1 MRITRDLQAKVLAS
15 AQTWDSITI
24 TGPRQAGKTTL
35 CEMTF
40 PTYSY
45 VSLENPDTRQVALN
59 DPRAFLDQ
67 YSKSAGVIIDE
78 VQRVPQILSYL
89 QGYIDEN
96 PKPGHWILTGS
107 QNLDLLQSINQSLAG
122 RTITYELLTLT
133 RNEVERFPSCPE
145 SLDETLLTGGYPR
158 LFDRA
163 LNLQD
168 WYRTYVS
175 TYIERDVRSLLNI
188 KDLSTFQRF
197 IQLCA
202 GRTAQLLNY
211 SSIGNDCGISQP
223 TVKAWLE
230 LLETSYIVFRLPATI
245 NAPSGGDLKKMPK
258 LHFYDSGL
266 VCWLLGIHSP
276 EHLRSHPLRGS
287 IFESW
292 VISELIRREKNQQQ
306 SVQHFAFFRNRRG
319 LECDMTVHSHIAALT
334 TLLEAKSSS
343 TFSNDWFGD
352 LDRAQEWMNLAD
364 DEVQKIAVFGGEP
377 NNEHLNVYSWEN
389 LDQIS
394 FSSSNPSVLVL
405 SNGQPVPAAH
415 VHLFFP
421 NNTWKTSSTS
431 MKGEASFE
439 LYTTELPMTVWV
451 AHEAFRPVVRKD
463 WVPST
468 NPLTIELDS
477 ILSTGSVVFE
487 QPSGTIPGLIG
498 TINPIHDNQG
508 RSYVYTNNIAVND
521 GAQRPHHFK
530 YGEELIMTDSE
541 GNSMRVRILDIRGGC
556 CILEFSRQEQT
567 SPPS

>member
-1 MRITRDLQAKVLAS
+1 MRITRDLQAKILDS
-15 AQTWDSITI
+15 ARTWDSITI

-45 VSLENPDTRQVALN
+45 VSLENPDTRQFALS
-59 DPRAFLDQ
+59 DPRTFLDQ
-67 YSKSAGVIIDE
+67 YGKAAGAIIDE
-78 VQRVPQILSYL
+78 VQRVPQLLSYL
-89 QGYIDEN
+89 QGYIDAN

-107 QNLDLLQSINQSLAG
+107 QNLNLLQSISQSLAG

-133 RNEVERFPSCPE
+133 RNEVERFPSCPK

-158 LFDRA
+158 LFDRE
-163 LNLQD
+163 LNIQE
-168 WYRTYVS
+168 WYRTYVT
-175 TYIERDVRSLLNI
+175 TYIERDVRTLLNI

-230 LLETSYIVFRLPATI
+230 LLEASYIVFRLPATT

-276 EHLRSHPLRGS
+276 DHLRSHPLRGS

-292 VISELIRREKNQQQ
+292 VISELIRKEKNQQQ
-306 SVQHFAFFRNRRG
+306 SVQHFAYFRNQRG
-319 LECDMTVHSHIAALT
+319 LECDMTVHSHIANLT
-334 TLLEAKSSS
+334 TLLEVKSSTTLS
-343 TFSNDWFGD
+343 DDWFGD
-352 LDRAQEWMNLAD
+352 LDRTQEWMNLQD
-364 DEVQKIAVFGGEP
+364 DAVQKITVSGGEADIAHP
-377 NNEHLNVYSWEN
+377 NVYSWEN

-405 SNGQPVPAAH
+405 YNGQPVQTAH
-415 VHLFFP
+415 VQLFFP
-421 NNTWKTSSTS
+421 NNTWKTSFTNL
-431 MKGEASFE
+431 KGEATFD

-451 AHEAFRPVVRKD
+451 AHEAFKPIVRKD

-468 NPLTIELDS
+468 TPLTIELDS
-477 ILSTGSVVFE
+477 LPSGGSIVFE
-487 QPSGTIPGLIG
+487 DPSGAIPGLLG
-498 TINPIHDNQG
+498 RINPIHDNQG
-508 RSYVYTNNIAVND
+508 RSYIYTKNIAVND
-521 GAQRPHHFK
+521 GMQRPHHFK
-530 YGEELIMTDSE
+530 YGEELKMTDSG
-541 GNSMRVRILDIRGGC
+541 GNSMEVRILDIRGGC
-556 CILEFSRQEQT
+556 SIIEFSHRNET
-567 SPPS
+567 KTPG